1 MKSNRDRCLQLR
13 MAGASYAA
21 IAGQL
26 GIPLEEVERYVAEG
40 VEALNSESSEVR
52 ARLELSRLDTLLMG
66 IWSQAQRGDTA
77 AVGQAL
83 KIIGQR
89 TALLAR
95 LDGPASE
102 VRINAAP
109 QPVSEQVAWL
119 KSLVDD
125 AEVDS
130 G

>member
-1 MKSNRDRCLQLR
+1 MKSNRDRALQLR
-13 MAGASYAA
+13 MAGASYGA

-26 GIPLEEVERYVAEG
+26 GISRAEVEGYVQEG
-40 VEALNSESSEVR
+40 LAALNAESSEVR

-66 IWSQAQRGDTA
+66 IWSQAQRGDTS

-95 LDGPASE
+95 LDGGASAGRE
-102 VRINAAP
+102 
-109 QPVSEQVAWL
+109 ECTETVADRVALL
-119 KSLVDD
+119 KLSVN
-125 AEVDS
+125 ES
-130 G
+130 

>member
-1 MKSNRDRCLQLR
+1 MKSNRDRALQLR
-13 MAGASYAA
+13 MAGAGYAA

-26 GIPLEEVERYVAEG
+26 GIPQTEVEGYVE
-40 VEALNSESSEVR
+40 EALAALNAESSEVR

-66 IWSQAQRGDTA
+66 IWSQAQRGDSA

-95 LDGPASE
+95 LDGGPAPGREE
-102 VRINAAP
+102 VHETVGDR
-109 QPVSEQVAWL
+109 VALL
-119 KSLVDD
+119 KLAVNES
-125 AEVDS
+125 
-130 G
+130 